1 MFNDEMIPSYFQY
14 FQNDTT
20 LGGKNTA
27 QYCKKTESEYLNNN
41 IIHDFYTRKCLNGIK
56 PSYS

>member
-1 MFNDEMIPSYFQY
+1 MFNNEMFLSYFQY
-14 FQNDTT
+14 CKNENI
-20 LGGKNTA
+20 LRRKNTFHF
-27 QYCKKTESEYLNNN
+27 CLKTESEYLNNN